1 VTEGGNGAIGFK
13 CHHNGCADNHWR
25 DVRELFE
32 GPRPERKPART
43 AEPNADL
50 PATVTGE
57 DLFNRQAASVRI
69 LLCAEDRPLMGD
81 GLTMLAAEQKAGKSW
96 VALQAAIVVS
106 GGPQFPGVQVV
117 ETGPVLYA
125 ALEEPEPRTTGR
137 LRKLAPEGGPWLQRL
152 VFVYNLLPLMGG
164 GAEQLIA
171 LIEKVG
177 PRLLVID
184 TLTAVVKARRS
195 GNSDVFRSQYQEVT
209 RIRQIYI
216 QDFRALSGDDG
227 FADIL
232 FLKTALLLVRVIVN

>member
-1 VTEGGNGAIGFK
+1 MTVVAPARSCAAPRVGSWSRSSCSLGTLRCRPPSASEPSQPEVAAHVNGSGFNLESFIARHLAVRRGPMLWDSRGRKWELEVCPFNAEHSNGCAAVTEGSTGAIGFK
-13 CHHNGCADNHWR
+13 CHHNSCGDKHWR

-106 GGPQFPGVQVV
+106 GGP
-117 ETGPVLYA
+117 
-125 ALEEPEPRTTGR
+125 
-137 LRKLAPEGGPWLQRL
+137 
-152 VFVYNLLPLMGG
+152 
-164 GAEQLIA
+164 
-171 LIEKVG
+171 
-177 PRLLVID
+177 D
-184 TLTAVVKARRS
+184 
-195 GNSDVFRSQYQEVT
+195 
-209 RIRQIYI
+209 
-216 QDFRALSGDDG
+216 
-227 FADIL
+227 
-232 FLKTALLLVRVIVN
+232 